1 MTYIEHK
8 NANEP
13 LVSVYCMTY
22 NHADTVSE
30 TIDSIL
36 SQKTDFPFEI
46 IIHDDASTDGTADI
60 VRSYAEKYPDRIS
73 AILQSENQFHNC
85 NILKTHIAPV
95 LKGRFV
101 AICEGDDYFSDP
113 LKLQIQADY
122 MRENPDCTMCFHA
135 VEQLMPDGQK
145 FTYRPIKK
153 DSLVDVR
160 LIIRR
165 GGLFC
170 PTVSL
175 MVTREIINKWPE
187 FRDAA
192 DVYDYPMQI
201 LAATLGKAYYID
213 RLMGVYRFAFQDS
226 WTAKRQ
232 NIVDYKHL
240 ENEEKWL
247 ELFNEYTGNEY
258 LDAVNY
264 HLAHL
269 WFTEF
274 RKTFEKSVKDRAKP
288 YINALKFKDKL
299 MFKTLFAAFT
309 VLGKRGNK
317 LLQKF
322 KEIVLK

>member
-8 NANEP
+8 DAMEP

-22 NHADTVSE
+22 NHADTISE

-36 SQKTDFPFEI
+36 SQKTSFPFEI

-60 VRSYAEKYPDRIS
+60 VRAYAEKYPDIIS
-73 AILQSENQFHNC
+73 VILQEENQFHNC
-85 NILKTHIAPV
+85 NILKTFINPV
-95 LKGRFV
+95 LKGKFV
-101 AICEGDDYFSDP
+101 AVCEGDDYYSDP

-122 MRENPDCTMCFHA
+122 MTENSDCTMCFHA
-135 VEQLMPDGQK
+135 VQELMPDGK
-145 FTYRPIKK
+145 KLSYRPIKK
-153 DSLVDVR
+153 DGLVDAE
-160 LIIRR
+160 LIIKR

-175 MVTREIINKWPE
+175 MFKREVVLDFPK
-187 FRDAA
+187 FRDEA

-201 LAATLGKAYYID
+201 LASTLGKVYYID
-213 RLMGVYRFAFQDS
+213 KSMGVYRFAFQNS
-226 WTAKRQ
+226 WTAQRQ
-232 NIVDYKHL
+232 SVVDYKHL

-247 ELFNEYTGNEY
+247 SLFNEYTDNKY
-258 LDAVNY
+258 CDAVNY

-274 RKTFEKSVKDRAKP
+274 RKTFEKSIKNRAKI
-288 YINALKFKDKL
+288 YIDALSFKDKL

-309 VLGKRGNK
+309 VLGKNGNK
-317 LLQKF
+317 LWQKF